1 MSKLQQA
8 LASVKAPT
16 VSIKGVQGATFTA
29 QNVQAQQTN
38 QTNYSGQLLGI
49 AQLGSQLYADYVD
62 RREKQGK
69 ERAAEILMKKM
80 QPEQI
85 RELRQSG
92 ALLYQDDP
100 YAMRALERELGR
112 QEAYNVDAMVRE
124 RIANGD
130 YPTRAA
136 MEQDRSDMME
146 SARDGMAQTYGIEP
160 TSEYFREG
168 MQADIV
174 ERNMAIYDAQARK
187 QDQRHRNEARVVIE
201 SNLGSL
207 VNSGNGGHVLSYLQD
222 MKNKGVIRND
232 AEFETYAIKAVKDLS
247 QRPNSIDQVRAIMDS
262 DIPLYGGKTTLR
274 ARLGEEMFRNFENS
288 AAESTLRNNQET
300 QRWFTQT
307 LNYVANPDL
316 TQDGAE
322 LQAYDNLAK
331 LEQFASQTQ
340 GTEQATAVR
349 QQIEQAK
356 IQLENKLRAKNQ
368 AKQQEL
374 AKQQQQYVRLAAIDE
389 RVEGRLSGD
398 NQLSLKLDSF
408 ESNETTGEYTKNDL
422 NAYYRMKMDEIKND
436 PQMSQE
442 QKALKVLNIGALL
455 KDEDK
460 AGFSAHFGEMINSAT
475 QELNKY
481 GVALDAGAELPPT
494 PTLDSM
500 MELYKADKQKFVS
513 VFGSESSLITD
524 LAAGAT
530 LGVHPARIAQG
541 RIVLDKM
548 PKDARMAMSLEFQNM
563 MSKTDDIYNSLPDT
577 QKESLQAAY
586 VGMSG
591 LSNADR
597 VKVLNEHLKDQYQSL
612 TDRGWFNTGHVRGV
626 VPKTFLM
633 GDPTN
638 PSSVDVGKAKLQKYI
653 TTEFGD
659 NGLTS
664 VSAVGDTLLLWNT
677 LRNTPRYLTKEE
689 LMKY

>member
-331 LEQFASQTQ
+331 LEQFANQTQ

-436 PQMSQE
+436 SQMSQE

-577 QKESLQAAY
+577 QKENLQAAY

-638 PSSVDVGKAKLQKYI
+638 PSSVDAGKAKLQKYI